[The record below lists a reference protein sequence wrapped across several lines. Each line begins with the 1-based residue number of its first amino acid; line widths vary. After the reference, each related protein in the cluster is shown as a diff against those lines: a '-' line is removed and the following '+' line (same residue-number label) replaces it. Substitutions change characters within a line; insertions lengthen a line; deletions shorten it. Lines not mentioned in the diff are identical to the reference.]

1 MYYDDNTIVF
11 LDGKWVPA
19 LSSSASIYGQT
30 LHYGLG
36 VFEGIRSY
44 KTEDGTKI
52 FKAKEHYERLHYSAQ
67 KMQIEIPYTVDEL
80 TKLSY
85 ELLEKN
91 NLGDAYL
98 RPLVFLGEN
107 MSLQTESE
115 THVLLCAWEWG
126 RYLGEGQ
133 LALMTSSFQR
143 PNPKSCFVEAK
154 VTGHYTNS
162 ILATN
167 EAKKAGFDEALLLDM
182 NGYVAEGPGANFF
195 YEKENTL
202 YTAPKGNILQGITR
216 QTIFELA
223 EELSVRVVEK
233 HFTPEDVYDADGA
246 FFTGTAAEVAGIKSL
261 DGHVFKLPWRHT
273 MGVELAS
280 AYKNRVQKKEY
291 KHFELV

>member
-1 MYYDDNTIVF
+1 MYYNDNTIVF
-11 LDGKWVPA
+11 LDGKWARA
-19 LSSSASIYGQT
+19 LGSSASIYGQT

-36 VFEGIRSY
+36 VFEGMRSY

-52 FKAKEHYERLHYSAQ
+52 FKAKEHYERLHYSAR
-67 KMQIEIPYTVDEL
+67 KMQIELPYSVDQL
-80 TKLSY
+80 TEFSY

-91 NLGDAYL
+91 NLGDAYI

-107 MSLQTESE
+107 MSLQTESK

-133 LALMTSSFQR
+133 LELMTSSFQR

-167 EAKKAGFDEALLLDM
+167 EAKRAGYDEALLLDM

-223 EELSVRVVEK
+223 EELGFRVVEK
-233 HFTPEDVYDADGA
+233 YFTPQEVYDADGA

-261 DGHVFKLPWRHT
+261 DGHVFKFPWEHT

>member
-91 NLGDAYL
+91 N
-98 RPLVFLGEN
+98 
-107 MSLQTESE
+107 
-115 THVLLCAWEWG
+115 
-126 RYLGEGQ
+126 
-133 LALMTSSFQR
+133 
-143 PNPKSCFVEAK
+143 
-154 VTGHYTNS
+154 
-162 ILATN
+162 
-167 EAKKAGFDEALLLDM
+167 
-182 NGYVAEGPGANFF
+182 
-195 YEKENTL
+195 
-202 YTAPKGNILQGITR
+202 
-216 QTIFELA
+216 
-223 EELSVRVVEK
+223 
-233 HFTPEDVYDADGA
+233 
-246 FFTGTAAEVAGIKSL
+246 
-261 DGHVFKLPWRHT
+261 
-273 MGVELAS
+273 
-280 AYKNRVQKKEY
+280 
-291 KHFELV
+291 